1 MGQDHDF
8 ELIIRNGTI
17 VLEKPLGLPEGAEVE
32 VEVKEVR
39 NRPKGRGK
47 REIAKLIEG
56 INYDFDALDRLR
68 EASKL

>member
-1 MGQDHDF
+1 MTRHGH
-8 ELIIRNGTI
+8 IRNGTI

-32 VEVKEVR
+32 VEVREVR
-39 NRPKGRGK
+39 KSANGRSK